1 MNSLRN
7 DVDDMRLLM
16 CLLHISKLQW
26 LAPDILHYIG
36 TLNNINKQIFLW
48 YRYDRCN
55 HSATAWNITRIQII
69 CFQMHIPICT
79 FFPTRY
85 FRSYSFLCLNRN
97 SNHANFMNE
106 KKKYKISAFW
116 MKRILS
122 YNFVAPNRNFYQN
135 EKLFFLPISKSNAF
149 VPKTRNSNSNIHW
162 RMLSFGTSAYFY
174 VLMMCRAID
183 RNFFFVC
190 DILLCEWYVVTN
202 YRQWHKHRHAMYD
215 VRVSKRRR
223 HH

>member
-1 MNSLRN
+1 MIGVTTLP
-7 DVDDMRLLM
+7 LPE
-16 CLLHISKLQW
+16 ISHEYKLYASKCIFQFVLSFQ
-26 LAPDILHYIG
+26 LA
-36 TLNNINKQIFLW
+36 IFVPIHFYVW
-48 YRYDRCN
+48 
-55 HSATAWNITRIQII
+55 IEIQIMQI
-69 CFQMHIPICT
+69 LWT
-79 FFPTRY
+79 K
-85 FRSYSFLCLNRN
+85 
-97 SNHANFMNE
+97 

-190 DILLCEWYVVTN
+190 DFLLCEWYVVTN